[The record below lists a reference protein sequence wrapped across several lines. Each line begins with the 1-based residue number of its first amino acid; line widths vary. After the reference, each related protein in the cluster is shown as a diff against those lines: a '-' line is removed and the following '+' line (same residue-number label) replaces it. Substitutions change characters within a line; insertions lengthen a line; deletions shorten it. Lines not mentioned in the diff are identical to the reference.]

1 MNESKSMVAIAV
13 LVIALGV
20 AWLLNTLNVIP
31 GIDWI
36 WTGGLGIA
44 GILVLMMSGIDR
56 LSVVV
61 GPFLLVTSVLSVL
74 RQTGRLRF
82 DIEMPILA
90 IVFGVL
96 FLFAVILPLPK
107 PHFLDG
113 NEQDKNKLHSDL

>member
-56 LSVVV
+56 VSVVV

-96 FLFAVILPLPK
+96 FLFAVVLPLPK

-113 NEQDKNKLHSDL
+113 NEQDKNTTSL

>member
-20 AWLLNTLNVIP
+20 AWLLNTLNLIP

-36 WTGGLGIA
+36 WTGGLGVA

-56 LSVVV
+56 VSVVV

-74 RQTGRLRF
+74 RQTGRLRL

-96 FLFAVILPLPK
+96 FLFAVVLPLPK
-107 PHFLDG
+107 PRFLDSH
-113 NEQDKNKLHSDL
+113 EQDKNEHSL

>member
-44 GILVLMMSGIDR
+44 GILVLMISGIDR
-56 LSVVV
+56 VSVVV

-82 DIEMPILA
+82 E
-90 IVFGVL
+90 
-96 FLFAVILPLPK
+96 
-107 PHFLDG
+107 
-113 NEQDKNKLHSDL
+113 

>member
-1 MNESKSMVAIAV
+1 MNESKSNVAIAV

-56 LSVVV
+56 VSMVV
-61 GPFLLVTSVLSVL
+61 GPFLLVTSVLSGL

-96 FLFAVILPLPK
+96 FLFAVVLPLPK

-113 NEQDKNKLHSDL
+113 NEQDKNMPSL

>member
-31 GIDWI
+31 SIDWI
-36 WTGGLGIA
+36 WTSGLGIA

-56 LSVVV
+56 VSVVV

-74 RQTGRLRF
+74 RQTDRLRV

-90 IVFGVL
+90 IVFGAL
-96 FLFAVILPLPK
+96 FLFAAVLPLPK
-107 PHFLDG
+107 PRFLDSS
-113 NEQDKNKLHSDL
+113 EQDKNKPSL

>member
-1 MNESKSMVAIAV
+1 MNESKSMVAVAV

-56 LSVVV
+56 VSVVV

-90 IVFGVL
+90 IGFGVL
-96 FLFAVILPLPK
+96 FLFAVVLPLPK
-107 PHFLDG
+107 PPFLDG
-113 NEQDKNKLHSDL
+113 NEQDKNKPSL

>member
-44 GILVLMMSGIDR
+44 GILVLMTSGIDR
-56 LSVVV
+56 VSVVV

-74 RQTGRLRF
+74 RQTGRLRLE
-82 DIEMPILA
+82 IEMPILA

-96 FLFAVILPLPK
+96 FLFAVVLPLPK

-113 NEQDKNKLHSDL
+113 NEQDKNKPSL

>member
-44 GILVLMMSGIDR
+44 GILVLMISGIDR
-56 LSVVV
+56 VSVVV

-74 RQTGRLRF
+74 RQTASLRYR
-82 DIEMPILA
+82 DA
-90 IVFGVL
+90 NSRDCVWR
-96 FLFAVILPLPK
+96 VIPVRR
-107 PHFLDG
+107 
-113 NEQDKNKLHSDL
+113 HSAPAQATLSRRQ

>member
-44 GILVLMMSGIDR
+44 GILVLMMSGIDTV
-56 LSVVV
+56 SVVV

-113 NEQDKNKLHSDL
+113 NEQDKNKPSL

>member
-31 GIDWI
+31 SIDWI
-36 WTGGLGIA
+36 WTSGLGIA

-56 LSVVV
+56 VSVVV

-74 RQTGRLRF
+74 RQTGGFASISRCQFSRLC
-82 DIEMPILA
+82 LA
-90 IVFGVL
+90 CYSCSPPFCPCPSHTFSTAMSKIRTC
-96 FLFAVILPLPK
+96 
-107 PHFLDG
+107 
-113 NEQDKNKLHSDL
+113 LHSEL

>member
-1 MNESKSMVAIAV
+1 MNESKSMVAIAL

-56 LSVVV
+56 VSVVV
-61 GPFLLVTSVLSVL
+61 GPFLVVTSVLSVL

-82 DIEMPILA
+82 DIELPILA

-96 FLFAVILPLPK
+96 SCLPWFCPCLSHPFSTAMSK
-107 PHFLDG
+107 IRTS
-113 NEQDKNKLHSDL
+113 LHSDL

>member
-1 MNESKSMVAIAV
+1 MNESKGMVAIAV

-56 LSVVV
+56 VSVVI
-61 GPFLLVTSVLSVL
+61 GPFLIVSSVLSVL

-90 IVFGVL
+90 IMFGVL
-96 FLFAVILPLPK
+96 FLLAVALPFPK

-113 NEQDKNKLHSDL
+113 NAQDRNKPSL